1 MMIIE
6 DKDAYYIVK
15 SVFEDKVIGPFDNK
29 EDAERWVS
37 AYRHAETL
45 IENGSPE

>member
-1 MMIIE
+1 MMIVE
-6 DKDAYYIVK
+6 DNGAYYIVK

-37 AYRHAETL
+37 AYRQAEFL
-45 IENGSPE
+45 IKTGSPE